1 MHKSA
6 QFRQMIDGTREE
18 YALIAHYED
27 EYAKQLPDR
36 VLEALAKLE
45 GGLGMGGYAIT
56 RYQHSLQAATRALRD
71 GADIEY
77 IVAALIHDVGDDL
90 SPYNHADIAAAILK
104 PYVRPEVAWV
114 VAQHGLFQSYYFAHH
129 YDKNRD
135 GRDRYKDH
143 PWYDA
148 CVRFCERWDQ
158 CSFDPDYP
166 SEPLSTF
173 VPMVH
178 EIFTRAAHDP
188 IFMTG

>member
-27 EYAKQLPDR
+27 EYANQLPDR

-129 YDKNRD
+129 YDKNRN

-188 IFMTG
+188 IFMAG